1 MIGNGTDPMQPGTQ
15 YVRVI
20 NVGRRFGRGFN
31 RLEKANPFQRVMA
44 WILAIVVG
52 IPLALILGLLL
63 LVAIGVTLAFGIFS
77 WLLGRPVARPMY
89 GSLSRPAE
97 EPAGPTAPGR
107 ENVKVVTNER

>member
-1 MIGNGTDPMQPGTQ
+1 MQPGPQ

-31 RLEKANPFQRVMA
+31 RLEQANPFQRVMA

-77 WLLGRPVARPMY
+77 WLLGRPIGRPIGTTLARPT
-89 GSLSRPAE
+89 E
-97 EPAGPTAPGR
+97 DVAGRNAPGR
-107 ENVKVVTNER
+107 ENVKVVANER